1 MGRRKRRKV
10 IKPKPLS
17 MPKVYQCP
25 RCGAETLSISFKKLK
40 GEPFTKLAIIK
51 CGTCKLYLEMKVPEV
66 FTEIDVYGKIVDL
79 ANEGR
84 LEEMI
89 SEPTGLDEEE

>member
-1 MGRRKRRKV
+1 MARRKRRKI

-25 RCGAETLSISFKKLK
+25 RCGAETLSIQFKKIK
-40 GEPFTKLAIIK
+40 GESFHKLAIVK
-51 CGTCKLYLEMKVPEV
+51 CGTCKLYLELTVPQV
-66 FTEIDVYGKIVDL
+66 FTEIDVYGKVIDL

-89 SEPTGLDEEE
+89 GEHTLGSEEE

>member
-1 MGRRKRRKV
+1 MARRKRRKV

-25 RCGAETLSISFKKLK
+25 RCGAETLSIQFKKLK
-40 GEPFTKLAIIK
+40 GDPFNKLAIVK
-51 CGTCKLYLEMKVPEV
+51 CGTCKLYLELTVPQV
-66 FTEIDVYGKIVDL
+66 YTEIDVYGKVIDL

-84 LEEMI
+84 LEEMM
-89 SEPTGLDEEE
+89 SEPTREPEEE

>member
-1 MGRRKRRKV
+1 MARRKRRKV

-25 RCGAETLSISFKKLK
+25 RCGAETLSVQFKKIK
-40 GEPFTKLAIIK
+40 GEPFHKLAIVR
-51 CGTCKLYLEMKVPEV
+51 CGTCKLYLELTVPQV
-66 FTEIDVYGKIVDL
+66 FTEIDVYGKVIDL

-89 SEPTGLDEEE
+89 GGHTLDSEEE